1 MYKLFENKSIVAYL
15 IVAFLVILLG
25 FKVFV
30 TGPLGTESEGSFL
43 FTHVLKTHLW
53 GPSLLRSLVFVVLL
67 IGFFMFNLIFK
78 EFSYQSKSG
87 LFAIFVVCIH
97 NILALSLPFNLE
109 GVFSILLFLILSLLV
124 LKLEKIKDTTSSF
137 FNLGFV
143 FVLSTVA
150 TNYMLF
156 FLFPLIF
163 AMFIYGRNG
172 LRDFLAMIVGIS
184 TPIIILGSIIL
195 LQNNQEILGHLVFG
209 FKQIKYLLL
218 SRWEWLILGLTAVS
232 FIVTLPII
240 NSFTIA
246 TRKFYT
252 YLFFCIL
259 VLIPAFILIG
269 ISGNK
274 PYGLTMTLAS
284 FYILPFILK
293 TYSRLFKNLMLF
305 LGIVAA
311 IFATFVQFK

>member
-30 TGPLGTESEGSFL
+30 TGPLVTESEGSFL

-172 LRDFLAMIVGIS
+172 LRDFLAMILGIS

-195 LQNNQEILGHLVFG
+195 LQNNQEILGHLVFSI
-209 FKQIKYLLL
+209 KQIKYLLL
-218 SRWEWLILGLTAVS
+218 IRWEWLILGLTAVS
-232 FIVTLPII
+232 FIVTLPLI

-252 YLFFCIL
+252 YLFFCIV